1 MAALTESEE
10 QWQANVVELAG
21 LLGWNTMHVRRSKV
35 RGDRWAT
42 ATSHDGWPDLVLWH
56 PIAGQLI
63 VAELKS
69 NKGRLTQAQID
80 TLRSIQACG
89 TLAYIWRPHDL
100 PAVRDILQ
108 RSRRQHEELT
118 VDELYPEGR

>member
-1 MAALTESEE
+1 MTAPGITEE

-69 NKGRLTQAQID
+69 NKGRPTREQID
-80 TLRSIQACG
+80 TLRALQACG
-89 TLAYIWRPHDL
+89 TLAYIWRPRDL

-108 RSRRQHEELT
+108 RSRRHDELT
-118 VDELYPEGR
+118 VAELHPEPR